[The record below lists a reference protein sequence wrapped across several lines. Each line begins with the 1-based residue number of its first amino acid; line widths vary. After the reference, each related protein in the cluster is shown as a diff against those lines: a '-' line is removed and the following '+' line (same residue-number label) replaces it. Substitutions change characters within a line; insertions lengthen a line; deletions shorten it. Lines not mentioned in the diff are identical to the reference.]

1 MPIYKETGPSLSY
14 MPLSSLLITLRHHLR
29 EGWSSCFFL
38 LLLLA
43 FTSAKGIKGS
53 SSRNPFPVAQ
63 YCPAGAPQESP
74 PRSTED
80 LRKGLHQPIL
90 SGMPSTWERMQRIPW
105 PQVSGSWSKRACG
118 YLLSWVH
125 YCDRAMTINSL
136 RHHQRHPQH
145 EEGEG
150 DTSGVFNHHFF
161 QEKQP
166 SGAFLWWQ
174 MWEYQRRSRRLLYL
188 GQQTKHLLAGRLENN
203 IKSTED
209 KFPLTAKCCPEM
221 SHAGT
226 FQSNLLHSHQGI
238 CRQKGFIYIFSCFL
252 SSENIQILMGK

>member
-1 MPIYKETGPSLSY
+1 M
-14 MPLSSLLITLRHHLR
+14 
-29 EGWSSCFFL
+29 
-38 LLLLA
+38 
-43 FTSAKGIKGS
+43 
-53 SSRNPFPVAQ
+53 Q

-80 LRKGLHQPIL
+80 LRKGLHEPIL
-90 SGMPSTWERMQRIPW
+90 SGMPSTWERMQHVLW
-105 PQVSGSWSKRACG
+105 PQVSSSWNNCACG

-125 YCDRAMTINSL
+125 YCDQAITINSL
-136 RHHQRHPQH
+136 RHHQRHPQR
-145 EEGEG
+145 EAREG

-161 QEKQP
+161 QEKRP

-203 IKSTED
+203 IKPTED

-226 FQSNLLHSHQGI
+226 FQSNLLHSHQGT
-238 CRQKGFIYIFSCFL
+238 CRQKGFIYIFPCFFYL
-252 SSENIQILMGK
+252 QKIFRFLWESKTRKLFPLCFCPLNNFFHHLCGIVRRKMSRKSKSGKNRKEL